1 MSIWTNINRTLIFFF
16 LISITSTLAQNRVT
30 KNSILEKTTIQFKWS
45 NDFIYSTDYYFTN
58 GFEFEALG
66 PWAKSNPINKFLIP
80 SLDDS
85 LNRYGF
91 TLAQD
96 MFTPKE
102 KLDVKKQLD
111 GDRPFAAYLLV
122 GFKKKSLN
130 PEKQIA
136 VISEIQIG
144 VLGPAALGEETQ
156 DAIHNATGNSANL
169 NGWENQISNSIALNY
184 MASIY
189 KTLYSNCWFDFY
201 TVGKGGLGI
210 PYTYLQVEGGLR
222 FGLFEKKPQGF
233 EMFSQSKVMLFVFA
247 EIFERLVGYNATLQG
262 GLFSK
267 STYTIESINHLVG
280 GYRLGII
287 FAYSLLKLEL
297 ATTYNSP
304 EFPGALSHKWG
315 HAAIKVG
322 F

>member
-1 MSIWTNINRTLIFFF
+1 MSIWAILNRTIMFFF
-16 LISITSTLAQNRVT
+16 LIAISSTIAQNRT
-30 KNSILEKTTIQFKWS
+30 TQPSILDKTTIQFRWS
-45 NDFIYSTDYYFTN
+45 NDFIYNTDYYFTN
-58 GFEFEALG
+58 GFEFEILS
-66 PWAKSNPINKFLIP
+66 PLAKRNPINIFLIP
-80 SLDDS
+80 SLDES

-91 TLAQD
+91 TLVQN

-102 KLDVKKQLD
+102 KFDVEKQLD

-122 GFKKKSLN
+122 GFKNKSLN

-136 VISEIQIG
+136 VISEIQFG

-156 DAIHNATGNSANL
+156 DAIHNVTGNSANL
-169 NGWENQISNSIALNY
+169 NGWENQISNSVALNY

-189 KTLYSNCWFDFY
+189 KTLYSNCWFDIY
-201 TVGKGGLGI
+201 AVGKGGLGI
-210 PYTYLQVEGGLR
+210 PYTFLQAEGGLR
-222 FGLFEKKPQGF
+222 LGLFEKNPQGF
-233 EMFSQSKVMLFVFA
+233 EMFSQKKVMFFVFA

-262 GLFSK
+262 GLISK
-267 STYTIESINHLVG
+267 STYTIENINHLIG
-280 GYRLGII
+280 GYRLGIS
-287 FAYSLLKLEL
+287 FVYNLLKLEL

-315 HAAIKVG
+315 YVVIKVG